1 MYCVPKTTLDREAD
15 GEELTKEMAEITN
28 TLKTI

>member
-1 MYCVPKTTLDREAD
+1 MDYVPKTVLDRKAD

-28 TLKTI
+28 TLEMI